1 MVSARVAMKEVLH
14 HWQLRLMWPCQSL
27 WMGTQQAAQ
36 AVLQEKYLVI
46 RNELEEIGGQRAFAS
61 DLSVR
66 NSCTT
71 EQLLQVFKRIGG
83 PKPASDR
90 HSVLMIGDGERT
102 RRNADRINYRTK
114 APELGFGFNL
124 SQGYSHPALSECE
137 PGHIGRRGA
146 GLVWR
151 PSRYS
156 SLTSARREWRVLF
169 CPRSKKDSD
178 KPQIESRCVLL
189 ETCESS
195 RLGVVC
201 RC

>member
-1 MVSARVAMKEVLH
+1 MKEVLH

-137 PGHIGRRGA
+137 PGHTGRRGA

-169 CPRSKKDSD
+169 S
-178 KPQIESRCVLL
+178 L
-189 ETCESS
+189 
-195 RLGVVC
+195 
-201 RC
+201 